1 MRALNAGVVALN
13 RPQRRHK
20 IAAAQRGYLGTEKRD
35 QVRVS
40 TEPKALLLRLK
51 MNKSKSV
58 AALSQSANID
68 VATPAVK
75 QPNCRHVVFR
85 WSLRNTGDQP

>member
-1 MRALNAGVVALN
+1 LTAAL
-13 RPQRRHK
+13 PQ
-20 IAAAQRGYLGTEKRD
+20 IAAAGVRYHGTGKRD

-40 TEPKALLLRLK
+40 VEPKALLQRLK

-68 VATPAVK
+68 VAAPAVK

-85 WSLRNTGDQP
+85 WSVRNTGEQP